1 MRRIIAAAL
10 GLTLTVV
17 AVSPARAGDSPAI
30 SNVVTIPVLVPLT
43 GFLALEGASQR
54 NGALLALRE
63 ATAAGLAADALVIDA
78 GTAPEGAVN
87 ALERALSR
95 SNPPAVAASMLG
107 AQMLAMAPLAKEYGV
122 PLLTVSGT
130 AAVTE
135 QGNPWIFRFFPGDNV
150 TKTAHARYVVEEL
163 GKKRPAIIYQT
174 TAYGQS
180 GFKHLTERFA
190 ALGVAPVF
198 AEGVEAAAKDLSSVI
213 AKALAAQPDVLVL
226 HLHAAPTALFIRQA
240 AAMGGAA
247 GGGAAAPIVAGSA
260 MHQPT
265 TAALLEPAE
274 LKNVCAETA
283 ASPISAETPAMAAF
297 VDAYRAAFNTEPDA
311 FALGQYDGVKMALAA
326 VAKGAR
332 SGEAVRRALSEERYD
347 GLAMSYRSD
356 GKGDMAHSALIV
368 CYDGLSRTPKV
379 VKRYD
384 DVTGAS
390 AAVR

>member
-1 MRRIIAAAL
+1 MRRIVAAAL
-10 GLTLTVV
+10 GLTLT
-17 AVSPARAGDSPAI
+17 AAAASSARAGDSPAI

-63 ATAAGLAADALVIDA
+63 ATAAGLAADALVIDTGA
-78 GTAPEGAVN
+78 APEGAVN

-107 AQMLAMAPLAKEYGV
+107 AQMLAMAPSAKEYGV

-198 AEGVEAAAKDLSSVI
+198 AEGVEAAVKDLSPVI
-213 AKALAAQPDVLVL
+213 AKALTAQPDVLVL

-240 AAMGGAA
+240 AALGGAA
-247 GGGAAAPIVAGSA
+247 PLIVAGSA

-297 VDAYRAAFNTEPDA
+297 VAAYRAAFNTEPDA

-368 CYDGLSRTPKV
+368 CYDGVTRTPKP

-384 DVTGAS
+384 NVTGAS